1 MKITLH
7 KFFEAYQGTPHQLAA
22 VNILQESMPPELL
35 DKFNEWITCFEVDGE
50 VDPLPEYTHKG
61 YSIRNPCDI

>member
-1 MKITLH
+1 M
-7 KFFEAYQGTPHQLAA
+7 AA
-22 VNILQESMPPELL
+22 VNILQTQMPDELL

-61 YSIRNPCDI
+61 YSIRDPENI